1 MNPDVSIPELEQHHF
16 VSGLSPKHVQTL
28 ARLAGR
34 TRFAKGDVIF
44 REGEHCSEFYL
55 IVSGPVALELTL
67 PRGVLQ
73 VQRLGTGDG
82 LGWSAALVGRGK
94 HFQARALDDVDAF
107 VFEGPDVL
115 AECQK
120 DPEFGFAFMVR
131 MLDVVSKR
139 LQATRLQ
146 LADMYSPV
154 AKQAGV

>member
-1 MNPDVSIPELEQHHF
+1 MNAEVSIPELEQHHF

-28 ARLAGR
+28 ARLASK
-34 TRFAKGDVIF
+34 TRFSKGDVIF

-67 PRGVLQ
+67 PRGLLQ
-73 VQRLGTGDG
+73 VQRLGAGDG

-94 HFQARALDDVDAF
+94 HFQARALDEVDAL

-120 DPEFGFAFMVR
+120 DSEFGFAFMVR

>member
-1 MNPDVSIPELEQHHF
+1 MNAEASIPELEQHHF

-28 ARLAGR
+28 TRLAGKA
-34 TRFAKGDVIF
+34 RFKKGDVIF

-73 VQRLGTGDG
+73 VQRLGAGDG

-94 HFQARALDDVDAF
+94 HFQARALDEVDALI
-107 VFEGPDVL
+107 FEGPDVL